1 MKAFLRRRPDCVNNI
16 CDVSGSGV
24 LYGAMSGVLYGAIS
38 RVLYGAMSGVL
49 YGAMSG
55 VLYGAMSG
63 IVYGAMSGVLYGAIS
78 VILKKLSDSVSVF
91 VSVVLWPCWAVG
103 QGPLESEQHRNV
115 FPTARERSG
124 QTR

>member
-49 YGAMSG
+49 YGAISR
-55 VLYGAMSG
+55 VLYRAMST
-63 IVYGAMSGVLYGAIS
+63 
-78 VILKKLSDSVSVF
+78 ILKRLSDSVSVF
-91 VSVVLWPCWAVG
+91 VSPVLWPCWAVG
-103 QGPLESEQHRNV
+103 QGPLESAQHRNV
-115 FPTARERSG
+115 FPTACESVG
-124 QTR
+124 QKR